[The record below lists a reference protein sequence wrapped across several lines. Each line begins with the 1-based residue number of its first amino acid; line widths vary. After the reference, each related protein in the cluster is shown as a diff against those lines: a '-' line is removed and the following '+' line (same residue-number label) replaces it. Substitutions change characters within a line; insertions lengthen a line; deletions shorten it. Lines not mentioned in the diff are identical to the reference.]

1 MRVKTHPRTDSSTN
15 FAAKLAPLYTGPYR
29 VAQKLSDVNNRLADV
44 TTGQDMKVFHVAN
57 KEPFRTWHSGN
68 VLKKMPV
75 NPPPEF
81 EDDDTLWGGES
92 SW

>member
-1 MRVKTHPRTDSSTN
+1 M
-15 FAAKLAPLYTGPYR
+15 
-29 VAQKLSDVNNRLADV
+29 LSDVNNRLADV
-44 TTGQDMKVFHVAN
+44 TTGKDMEVFNVVN
-57 KEPFRTWHSGN
+57 IEPFRTRHSGN

-81 EDDDTLWGGES
+81 EDDDTLWDGES